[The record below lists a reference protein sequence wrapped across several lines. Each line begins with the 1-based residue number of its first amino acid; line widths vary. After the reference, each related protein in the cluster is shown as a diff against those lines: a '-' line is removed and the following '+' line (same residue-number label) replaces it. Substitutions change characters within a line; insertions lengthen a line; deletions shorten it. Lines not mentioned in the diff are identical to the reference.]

1 MGPRGETLLT
11 SRLYPWTRAEA
22 EMRDVANFL
31 RTNPQAAVLL
41 LVCIVLGL
49 GTFLVVIIALA
60 TSGSTTTDGEPS
72 GTVLAFQGLM
82 TAAKAVR

>member
-1 MGPRGETLLT
+1 
-11 SRLYPWTRAEA
+11 
-22 EMRDVANFL
+22 MRNVANFL
-31 RTNPQAAVLL
+31 RANPQAAVLL

-72 GTVLAFQGLM
+72 GAVLAIQALVA
-82 TAAKAVR
+82 AAKVPL